1 MSANKPKPQE
11 ITQKPGRDEEEDK
24 DFQKGGQN
32 PSQRGEHQSGGGK
45 QDTPK
50 SGGQSGERKNR

>member
-11 ITQKPGRDEEEDK
+11 INNKPGRDEEDK

-32 PSQRGEHQSGGGK
+32 PSQRGEQRSGGGS
-45 QDTPK
+45 QQSPK
-50 SGGQSGERKNR
+50 SGDPNRERKNR